1 MRNDFPAYRL
11 VRRPVQAA
19 EPPVLDA
26 AQRHVVDH
34 GGGPLL
40 VLAGPGTGK
49 TTTIVE
55 AVVDRITRRGL
66 DPTRVLVLTF
76 SRKAAA
82 ELRERITLRLDRTTT
97 EPLALTFHS
106 YAYALVRREYTLAG
120 DEPPILLTGPEQLG
134 EVRRMLRGE
143 ATDGATHW
151 PQRLRPLLGTRG
163 FAAELRDFLLRA
175 AERGLDG
182 LALARLGEQA
192 GRDDWVA
199 AGEFLSRYA
208 ARFDLAPVPTYDYAE
223 IVRLAGRLLDH
234 TEVRQR
240 ERQAYDVVLVD
251 EYQDSDPAQ
260 EELLYA
266 LAGDGRELIAVGD
279 PDQSIY
285 AFRGADADAIERF
298 PARFR
303 RPDGSEAKVVALSTC
318 RRSAHV
324 PLAASRRVAA
334 RLPAVRLGPREWGKD
349 NHRALAPLPDA
360 SVGEVRVLVAAS
372 ERQEA
377 AAIADVLRRAHLI
390 DGLPWSSMAVLVRSA
405 VRQVPGLQRA
415 LSGAGVPVAVAGDE
429 LPLAED
435 PGTRPLLRLIG
446 VALDP
451 SSLTE
456 ELAAELLTGP
466 LGGTDALGLR
476 RLRRLLRQ
484 RAEGAE
490 AAEGAEGAGEGAAAG
505 SAEAGRT
512 GEERLSDEA
521 GPLAEALLDA
531 RRLTAAGFA
540 PGPVLAAAGQPLAA
554 AQRVAGLIGLAR
566 RTASA
571 GTAQAVL
578 WAVWNAA
585 GLASTWQ
592 SASAAGGSSGAA
604 ADADLDA
611 VMTLFDAAARF
622 DSRTP
627 PGSIALFIDGL
638 SGQEIVGETLAERA
652 QVGDAVV
659 ICTAHRSKGL
669 EWDLVVVAGVQEG
682 TWPDLRLRGSLLGMD
697 QLVEAVAVNR
707 PVTAADAAA
716 VALTS
721 KLLDEERR
729 LFYVAVTRAK
739 RFLAVTAVGGDD
751 AEDRPSRFLAELAG
765 DEIEVE
771 EIVSSG
777 RRWLSLPALTAD
789 LRRAVTD
796 RALPGYVRQA
806 AAAQLARLVA
816 AAAPGASPS
825 QWYALTPWSGVGPIS
840 GSDVRISPSQ
850 VDKYVT
856 CGLRWLLESAVG
868 ASQPSVAGNLGTVIH
883 AAAALVAEG
892 ADRADIAGRIDEI
905 WHQLDFGSV
914 WYSAKQRDN
923 ADQMVGKFLD
933 WQRQNSREL
942 VAIEQRLRVRVDNV
956 LISGQ
961 IDRLERD
968 AEGAGV
974 VVDLKTGSSKPP
986 AAEIERNP
994 QLGVY
999 QLAVMLGAFI
1009 ELGVTESGGADL
1021 VHVGKAAGTRGAAVQ
1036 SQRALGDDPDPG
1048 WALALVKEVAAG
1060 MAGPDF
1066 TATANDSCRRCPA
1079 APSCPVDERGGQVPP

>member
-11 VRRPVQAA
+11 VRRPVHAA

-26 AQRHVVDH
+26 AQQQVIDH
-34 GGGPLL
+34 SGGPLL

-49 TTTIVE
+49 TTAIVE
-55 AVVDRITRRGL
+55 AVVDRITRRGI

-120 DEPPILLTGPEQLG
+120 DEPPILLSGPEQLG

-143 ATDGATHW
+143 ADDGATHW
-151 PQRLRPLLGTRG
+151 PPRLRALLGTRG

-182 LALARLGEQA
+182 PALARLGEQA
-192 GRDDWVA
+192 ARDDWVA
-199 AGEFLSRYA
+199 AGAFLTRYA
-208 ARFDLAPVPTYDYAE
+208 ARFDLAPVPAYDYAE
-223 IVRLAGRLLDH
+223 IVRIAGRLLGRA
-234 TEVRQR
+234 EIRQR

-260 EELLYA
+260 EELLFA

-303 RPDGSEAKVVALSTC
+303 GSDGREAPVVALRTS

-334 RLPAVRLGPREWGKD
+334 RLPAVRLGPRERGEN
-349 NHRALAPLPDA
+349 NHRGIASLPDA

-377 AAIADVLRRAHLI
+377 SAIADVLRRAHLI

-405 VRQVPGLQRA
+405 VRQVPALQRA

-429 LPLAED
+429 LPLTED

-451 SSLTE
+451 ASLTE

-484 RAEGAE
+484 GGDDEPDADSGSL
-490 AAEGAEGAGEGAAAG
+490 AG
-505 SAEAGRT
+505 
-512 GEERLSDEA
+512 
-521 GPLAEALLDA
+521 ALLDG
-531 RRLTAAGFA
+531 RRLTSAAFA
-540 PGPVLAAAGQPLAA
+540 PGPVLAAAGRPLAA

-571 GTAQAVL
+571 GTAQEVL

-585 GLASTWQ
+585 GLASAWQ
-592 SASAAGGSSGAA
+592 SASAAGGISGAA

-622 DSRTP
+622 DARTP
-627 PGSIALFIDGL
+627 PGSMALFIDSL

-652 QVGDAVV
+652 QTGDAVV

-697 QLVEAVAVNR
+697 QLVD
-707 PVTAADAAA
+707 AAGGSELRGMAPDAAA
-716 VALTS
+716 VALSS

-739 RFLAVTAVGGDD
+739 RFVVVTAVGGEDTQ
-751 AEDRPSRFLAELAG
+751 DRPSRFLAELAG
-765 DEIEVE
+765 DEVEVE
-771 EIVSSG
+771 EIVSTG
-777 RRWLSLPALTAD
+777 RRWL
-789 LRRAVTD
+789 
-796 RALPGYVRQA
+796 
-806 AAAQLARLVA
+806 
-816 AAAPGASPS
+816 
-825 QWYALTPWSGVGPIS
+825 
-840 GSDVRISPSQ
+840 
-850 VDKYVT
+850 
-856 CGLRWLLESAVG
+856 
-868 ASQPSVAGNLGTVIH
+868 
-883 AAAALVAEG
+883 
-892 ADRADIAGRIDEI
+892 
-905 WHQLDFGSV
+905 
-914 WYSAKQRDN
+914 
-923 ADQMVGKFLD
+923 
-933 WQRQNSREL
+933 
-942 VAIEQRLRVRVDNV
+942 
-956 LISGQ
+956 
-961 IDRLERD
+961 
-968 AEGAGV
+968 
-974 VVDLKTGSSKPP
+974 
-986 AAEIERNP
+986 
-994 QLGVY
+994 
-999 QLAVMLGAFI
+999 
-1009 ELGVTESGGADL
+1009 
-1021 VHVGKAAGTRGAAVQ
+1021 
-1036 SQRALGDDPDPG
+1036 
-1048 WALALVKEVAAG
+1048 
-1060 MAGPDF
+1060 
-1066 TATANDSCRRCPA
+1066 
-1079 APSCPVDERGGQVPP
+1079 

>member
-1 MRNDFPAYRL
+1 MRNNFPAYRL

-19 EPPVLDA
+19 EPPVLDD
-26 AQRHVVDH
+26 AQQQVTDH
-34 GGGPLL
+34 SGGPLL

-49 TTTIVE
+49 TTAIVE

-82 ELRERITLRLDRTTT
+82 ELRERITLRLNRTTT

-106 YAYALVRREYTLAG
+106 YAYALVRREYTLTD

-143 ATDGATHW
+143 AADGATHW
-151 PQRLRPLLGTRG
+151 PQRLHPLLGTRG

-182 LALARLGEQA
+182 PALAGLGGQA

-199 AGEFLSRYA
+199 AGAFLTRYA
-208 ARFDLAPVPTYDYAE
+208 ARFDLAPVPAYDYAE
-223 IVRLAGRLLDH
+223 IIRIAGRLLGR

-260 EELLYA
+260 EELLFA
-266 LAGDGRELIAVGD
+266 LAGDGRELIVVGD

-298 PARFR
+298 PARFLG
-303 RPDGSEAKVVALSTC
+303 PDGSQAKVVALRTC

-324 PLAASRRVAA
+324 PLAASRRVAG
-334 RLPAVRLGPREWGKD
+334 RLPAVRLGSHS
-349 NHRALAPLPDA
+349 HRALAPLPHA
-360 SVGEVRVLVAAS
+360 GVGEVRVVVAAS

-377 AAIADVLRRAHLI
+377 SAIADVLRRAHLV

-429 LPLAED
+429 LPLTED

-451 SSLTE
+451 ASMTE

-484 RAEGAE
+484 RDDEAEPE
-490 AAEGAEGAGEGAAAG
+490 AG
-505 SAEAGRT
+505 S
-512 GEERLSDEA
+512 
-521 GPLAEALLDA
+521 LAEVLLDA
-531 RRLTAAGFA
+531 RRLTAAGWR

-554 AQRVAGLIGLAR
+554 AQRVAGLIGLAM
-566 RTASA
+566 RTAPA
-571 GTAQAVL
+571 GTAQDVL

-585 GLASTWQ
+585 GLASAWQ
-592 SASAAGGSSGAA
+592 SASAAGGISGAA

-627 PGSIALFIDGL
+627 PGSMALFIDGL

-652 QVGDAVV
+652 QTGDAVV

-697 QLVEAVAVNR
+697 QLVDMVGGFRGVGAGQHS
-707 PVTAADAAA
+707 AADAAA
-716 VALTS
+716 VALSS

-739 RFLAVTAVGGDD
+739 RFLVVTAVGGDD
-751 AEDRPSRFLAELAG
+751 AEDRPSRFLGELAG
-765 DEIEVE
+765 DEIEIE

-796 RALPGYVRQA
+796 RALPGHARQA
-806 AAAQLARLVA
+806 AATQLARLA
-816 AAAPGASPS
+816 AAAVPGASPS
-825 QWYALTPWSGVGPIS
+825 QWYSLTPWSGIGPIS
-840 GSDVRISPSQ
+840 EGDVRISPSQ

-868 ASQPSVAGNLGTVIH
+868 ASQPSVAGSLGTVIH

-933 WQRQNSREL
+933 WQRKNSREL
-942 VAIEQRLRVRVDNV
+942 IAIEQRLRVRVDNV
-956 LISGQ
+956 VISGQ
-961 IDRLERD
+961 VDRLERD
-968 AEGAGV
+968 NEGAGV

-986 AAEIERNP
+986 AAELERNP

-1009 ELGVTESGGADL
+1009 ELGITESGGAEL
-1021 VHVGKAAGTRGAAVQ
+1021 VHVGKAAGTKGPAVQ

-1060 MAGPDF
+1060 MAGPEF

>member
-26 AQRHVVDH
+26 AQRQVIDH
-34 GGGPLL
+34 SGGPLL

-49 TTTIVE
+49 TTAIIE

-151 PQRLRPLLGTRG
+151 PERLRPLLGTRG

-182 LALARLGEQA
+182 PALARLGEQA
-192 GRDDWVA
+192 RRDDWVA
-199 AGEFLSRYA
+199 AGAFLARYA
-208 ARFDLAPVPTYDYAE
+208 ARFDLAPVPAYDYAE
-223 IVRLAGRLLDH
+223 IVRIAGRLLGSAD
-234 TEVRQR
+234 VRQR

-260 EELLYA
+260 EELLFA

-303 RPDGSEAKVVALSTC
+303 GPDGSEAKVVALGTC

-334 RLPAVRLGPREWGKD
+334 RLPAVRGISDQVAKRS
-349 NHRALAPLPDA
+349 HRVLAPLPEA

-377 AAIADVLRRAHLI
+377 SAIADVLRRAHLV

-429 LPLAED
+429 LPLTED

-451 SSLTE
+451 ASLTE

-484 RAEGAE
+484 GADDE
-490 AAEGAEGAGEGAAAG
+490 PDADAG
-505 SAEAGRT
+505 S
-512 GEERLSDEA
+512 
-521 GPLAEALLDA
+521 LADALLDA
-531 RRLTAAGFA
+531 RRLTSAAFA

-571 GTAQAVL
+571 GTAQEVL

-585 GLASTWQ
+585 GLASAWQ
-592 SASAAGGSSGAA
+592 STSAAGGISGAA

-611 VMTLFDAAARF
+611 VMTLFDAAGRF
-622 DSRTP
+622 DTRTP
-627 PGSIALFIDGL
+627 PGSMALFIDSL

-652 QVGDAVV
+652 QTGDAVV

-697 QLVEAVAVNR
+697 QLVDAVVVKR
-707 PVTAADAAA
+707 PATAAADAAA
-716 VALTS
+716 VALSS

-739 RFLAVTAVGGDD
+739 RSLVVTAVGGDD
-751 AEDRPSRFLAELAG
+751 TEDRPSRFLAELAG
-765 DEIEVE
+765 DEIEIE

-796 RALPGYVRQA
+796 RALPGHVRQA
-806 AAAQLARLVA
+806 AAAQLARLAVA
-816 AAAPGASPS
+816 AVPGASPS
-825 QWYALTPWSGVGPIS
+825 QWYALTPWSGVGPIR
-840 GSDVRISPSQ
+840 DAEVRVSPSQ

-914 WYSAKQRDN
+914 WYSAKRREA
-923 ADQMVGKFLD
+923 ADQMVGKFID
-933 WQRQNSREL
+933 WQGQNSREL
-942 VAIEQRLRVRVDNV
+942 IAIEQRLRVRVDNV
-956 LISGQ
+956 VISGQ
-961 IDRLERD
+961 VDRLERD
-968 AEGAGV
+968 DEGAGV

-986 AAEIERNP
+986 AAELERNP

-1009 ELGVTESGGADL
+1009 ELGVTESGGAEL
-1021 VHVGKAAGTRGAAVQ
+1021 VHVGKAAATKAAVQ
-1036 SQRALGDDPDPG
+1036 PQRALGDDPDPG

-1060 MAGPDF
+1060 MAGPEF